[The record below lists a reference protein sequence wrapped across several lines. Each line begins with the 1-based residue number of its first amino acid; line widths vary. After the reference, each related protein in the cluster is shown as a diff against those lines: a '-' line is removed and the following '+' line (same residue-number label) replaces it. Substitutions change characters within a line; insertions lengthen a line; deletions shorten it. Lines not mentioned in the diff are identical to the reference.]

1 MSLKV
6 KYIIYV
12 TLIHAFILGLL
23 YYLIQEKW
31 IFILSQL
38 PLFISYYISI
48 RFFYLFDRPYRHV
61 IDGVKS
67 LTSKE
72 NGVMFRKTGDKDLD
86 KLISLYNTMVTNIS
100 EERYRL
106 EGQGQFLEDLIRVS
120 PIGIIILDF
129 DGNVTEIN
137 PLAQKYLQLHKENN
151 QEIILPKSLLEHIQ
165 DGKSDIITLNSNKRF
180 RVLKN
185 QVRYKGFYRTFI
197 MIEDLTVELLQSEK
211 EAYGKVIRMMAHEV
225 NNSTGAVNSILQS
238 VHEFL
243 TDQNSEPMWSEAVQV
258 AIERNKNLGQFLANF
273 AKVIR
278 LHPPHVQSVLLA
290 DLCENVIK
298 LWQYKAN
305 ERHIKLQLHD
315 CDNAHKINVDPIQ
328 IEQVLHNVIKNSFE
342 AIEADQG
349 EIHIHIQNNGKSLLV
364 TDTGTGLTEETPAQ
378 LNQPFF
384 STKTNGQGI
393 GLMISREILTAHKAS
408 YKLWSEDGLTSFL
421 IEF

>member
-12 TLIHAFILGLL
+12 TLIHALILALL
-23 YYLIQEKW
+23 YYLIPEKW
-31 IFILSQL
+31 VFVLSQL
-38 PLFISYYISI
+38 PLFLSYYISI

-67 LTSKE
+67 LTSNE

-86 KLISLYNTMVTNIS
+86 KLITLYNTMVTNIS

-137 PLAQKYLQLHKENN
+137 PLAQKYLQLPKDNDK
-151 QEIILPKSLLEHIQ
+151 EIILPKTLLEDIHE
-165 DGKSDIITLNSNKRF
+165 GKSDIITLNSNKRF

-238 VHEFL
+238 VHEFMTEQN
-243 TDQNSEPMWSEAVQV
+243 TDPIWAEAVQV
-258 AIERNKNLGQFLANF
+258 AIDRNKNLGQFLDNF

-278 LHPPHVQSVLLA
+278 LHAPHFQPILLE
-290 DLCENVIK
+290 DLCKNVIK
-298 LWQYKAN
+298 LWQYKASHRN
-305 ERHIKLQLHD
+305 IKLQLSI
-315 CDNAHKINVDPIQ
+315 CENTQKIQVDPIQ
-328 IEQVLHNVIKNSFE
+328 IDQVLHNIIKNSFE
-342 AIEADQG
+342 AIEDQG
-349 EIHIHIQNNGKSLLV
+349 EIHIHIQNNGKSLLI
-364 TDTGTGLTEETPAQ
+364 TDTGTGITEETAAN

-393 GLMISREILTAHKAS
+393 GLMLTREILTAHGAN
-408 YKLWSEDGLTSFL
+408 YKLWSENGLTNFL

>member
-61 IDGVKS
+61 IDGVNS

-137 PLAQKYLQLHKENN
+137 PLAQKYLQLPNTNN
-151 QEIILPKSLLEHIQ
+151 QEIILPKSLLVDIQ

-197 MIEDLTVELLQSEK
+197 MIEDLTLELLQSEK

-238 VHEFL
+238 VHEFMA
-243 TDQNSEPMWSEAVQV
+243 DQNTDSIWAESVQV

-278 LHPPHVQSVLLA
+278 LHPPHFQSVLLA

-305 ERHIKLQLHD
+305 ERNIKLQLHT
-315 CDNAHKINVDPIQ
+315 CENTQKTNVDPIQ
-328 IEQVLHNVIKNSFE
+328 IEQVLHNIVKNSFE
-342 AIEADQG
+342 AIEGDKG
-349 EIHIHIQNNGKSLLV
+349 EIHIYIQNKGKSLLI
-364 TDTGTGLTEETPAQ
+364 TDTGTGITDETATN

-393 GLMISREILTAHKAS
+393 GLMLSREILTAHRAS
-408 YKLWSEDGLTSFL
+408 YKLWSEDGLTSFM
-421 IEF
+421 IKF

>member
-23 YYLIQEKW
+23 YFLIQEKW

-137 PLAQKYLQLHKENN
+137 PLAQKYVQLSKENN
-151 QEIILPKSLLEHIQ
+151 KEIILPKSLLEDIQ
-165 DGKSDIITLNSNKRF
+165 DGTSHIITLNSNKKF

-238 VHEFL
+238 VHEYMS
-243 TDQNSEPMWSEAVQV
+243 DQNTETLWTEALQV
-258 AIERNKNLGQFLANF
+258 AIERNKNLGQFLDNF
-273 AKVIR
+273 AKIIR
-278 LHPPHVQSVLLA
+278 LHPPHFQYMFLA
-290 DLCENVIK
+290 DLCKNVIK

-305 ERHIKLQLHD
+305 ERNIKLQLHS
-315 CDNAHKINVDPIQ
+315 CENTQKINVDPIQ
-328 IEQVLHNVIKNSFE
+328 IEQVLHNIVKNSFE

-349 EIHIHIQNNGKSLLV
+349 EIHIHIQKNGKSLLI
-364 TDTGTGLTEETPAQ
+364 TDTGTGITDETATN

-393 GLMISREILTAHKAS
+393 GLMLSREILTAHRAS

-421 IEF
+421 IAF

>member
-12 TLIHAFILGLL
+12 TLIHAFILGLM

-61 IDGVKS
+61 IEGVKS

-86 KLISLYNTMVTNIS
+86 KLISLYNSMVTNIS

-315 CDNAHKINVDPIQ
+315 YDNAHKINVDPIQ

>member
-23 YYLIQEKW
+23 YFLIQEKW
-31 IFILSQL
+31 IFIISQL
-38 PLFISYYISI
+38 PLYISYFISI

-129 DGNVTEIN
+129 DGNVTELN
-137 PLAQKYLQLHKENN
+137 PLAQKYLQLPNANN
-151 QEIILPKSLLEHIQ
+151 QKIILPKSLLEDIQ

-180 RVLKN
+180 RVLKK

-211 EAYGKVIRMMAHEV
+211 DAYGKVIRMMAHEV

-238 VHEFL
+238 VHEFMADRN
-243 TDQNSEPMWSEAVQV
+243 TDPIWPEAVQV

-278 LHPPHVQSVLLA
+278 LHPPHFQSVLLV

-305 ERHIKLQLHD
+305 KKSIKLQLHV
-315 CDNAHKINVDPIQ
+315 CENAQKIQVDPIQ
-328 IEQVLHNVIKNSFE
+328 IEQVLHNIIKNSFE
-342 AIEADQG
+342 AIEGQG
-349 EIHIHIQNNGKSLLV
+349 DIHIHIQNNGKTLLI
-364 TDTGTGLTEETPAQ
+364 TDTGTGLTEETAAQ

-393 GLMISREILTAHKAS
+393 GLMLSREILTAHKAS

-421 IEF
+421 IAF

>member
-38 PLFISYYISI
+38 PLFISYYIAI

-67 LTSKE
+67 LTSNE

-137 PLAQKYLQLHKENN
+137 PLAQKYLQLSKENN
-151 QEIILPKSLLEHIQ
+151 KEIILPKSLLKDIQ
-165 DGKSDIITLNSNKRF
+165 DGTSHIITLNSNKKF

-211 EAYGKVIRMMAHEV
+211 EAYGKVVRMMAHEV

-238 VHEFL
+238 VHEYMS
-243 TDQNSEPMWSEAVQV
+243 DQNTETLWTEALQV
-258 AIERNKNLGQFLANF
+258 AIERNKNLGQFLDNF
-273 AKVIR
+273 AKIIR
-278 LHPPHVQSVLLA
+278 LHPPHFQYMFLA
-290 DLCENVIK
+290 DLCKNVIK

-305 ERHIKLQLHD
+305 ERNIKLQLHS
-315 CDNAHKINVDPIQ
+315 CENTQKINVDPIQ
-328 IEQVLHNVIKNSFE
+328 IEQVLHNIVKNSFE

-349 EIHIHIQNNGKSLLV
+349 EIHIHIQKNGKSLLI
-364 TDTGTGLTEETPAQ
+364 TDTGTGITDETATN

-393 GLMISREILTAHKAS
+393 GLMLSREILTAHRAS

-421 IEF
+421 IAF

>member
-12 TLIHAFILGLL
+12 TLIHALILALF
-23 YYLIQEKW
+23 YYLIHEKW
-31 IFILSQL
+31 VFILSQL
-38 PLFISYYISI
+38 PLFLSYYISI

-61 IDGVKS
+61 INGVKS
-67 LTSKE
+67 LTSNE

-86 KLISLYNTMVTNIS
+86 KLITLYNTMVTNIS

-137 PLAQKYLQLHKENN
+137 PLAQKYLQLPKDNGK
-151 QEIILPKSLLEHIQ
+151 EIILPNPLLEDIHE
-165 DGKSDIITLNSNKRF
+165 GKSDIITLNSNKRF

-238 VHEFL
+238 VGEFL
-243 TDQNSEPMWSEAVQV
+243 TDKKMDPIWSEAVQV
-258 AIERNKNLGQFLANF
+258 AIERNKNLGRFLDNF

-278 LHPPHVQSVLLA
+278 LHPPHMQSVLIS

-298 LWQYKAN
+298 LWQFKTSHRN
-305 ERHIKLQLHD
+305 IKLQLSI
-315 CDNAHKINVDPIQ
+315 CENTQKIQVDPIQ
-328 IEQVLHNVIKNSFE
+328 IDQVLHNIIKNSFE
-342 AIEADQG
+342 AIEDQG
-349 EIHIHIQNNGKSLLV
+349 EIHIHIRNQGKTLLI
-364 TDTGTGLTEETPAQ
+364 TDTGTGITEETAANF
-378 LNQPFF
+378 NQPFF
-384 STKTNGQGI
+384 STKPNGQGI
-393 GLMISREILTAHKAS
+393 GLMLSREILTAHGAN
-408 YKLWSEDGLTSFL
+408 YKLWSENGLTNFL

>member
-12 TLIHAFILGLL
+12 TLIHAIILVLL
-23 YYLIQEKW
+23 YYLIKEKW
-31 IFILSQL
+31 IFIVSQL
-38 PLFISYYISI
+38 PLLISYYVSI

-67 LTSKE
+67 LTSIE
-72 NGVMFRKTGDKDLD
+72 NGVMFRKTGDKELD
-86 KLISLYNTMVTNIS
+86 KLISLYNTMITNIS

-106 EGQGQFLEDLIRVS
+106 EGQGRFLEDLIRVS

-137 PLAQKYLQLHKENN
+137 PLAQKYLQLAKDNN
-151 QEIILPKSLLEHIQ
+151 QKIILPKSLLEDIQ
-165 DGKSDIITLNSNKRF
+165 DGKSEIITLQSNKRF
-180 RVLKN
+180 RVLKS

-197 MIEDLTVELLQSEK
+197 MIEDLTIELLQSEK

-238 VHEFL
+238 VLEFMV
-243 TDQNSEPMWSEAVQV
+243 DQNTDPIWPEAVQV
-258 AIERNKNLGQFLANF
+258 AIERNNNLGQFLANF

-278 LHPPHVQSVLLA
+278 LHPPHLQSVFLA

-305 ERHIKLQLHD
+305 ERHIKLQLNI
-315 CDNAHKINVDPIQ
+315 CENAQKINIDSIQ
-328 IEQVLHNVIKNSFE
+328 IDQVLHNVIKNSFE
-342 AIEADQG
+342 AIEGDQG
-349 EIHIHIQNNGKSLLV
+349 EIHIHIKNNGKTLLI
-364 TDTGTGLTEETPAQ
+364 TDTGTGITEETATQ

-393 GLMISREILTAHKAS
+393 GLMLSREILTAHAAR
-408 YKLWSEDGLTSFL
+408 YKLWSEGGLTYFS

>member
-12 TLIHAFILGLL
+12 TLIHALILALL
-23 YYLIQEKW
+23 YYLIHEKW

-38 PLFISYYISI
+38 PLFISYYVSI

-67 LTSKE
+67 LTSNE

-86 KLISLYNTMVTNIS
+86 KLITLYNTMVTNIS

-137 PLAQKYLQLHKENN
+137 PLAQKYLQLPKDNGK
-151 QEIILPKSLLEHIQ
+151 EIILPKTLLEDIHE
-165 DGKSDIITLNSNKRF
+165 GKSDIITLKSNKRF

-238 VHEFL
+238 VHEYL
-243 TDQNSEPMWSEAVQV
+243 NEQNTDAIWSEAVLV
-258 AIERNKNLGQFLANF
+258 AIDRNKNLGQFLDNF

-278 LHPPHVQSVLLA
+278 LHPPHVQSVQLS

-298 LWQYKAN
+298 LWQFKTSHRN
-305 ERHIKLQLHD
+305 IKLVLTICENTQ
-315 CDNAHKINVDPIQ
+315 KILVDPIQ
-328 IEQVLHNVIKNSFE
+328 IDQVLHNIIKNSLE
-342 AIEADQG
+342 AIEDQG
-349 EIHIHIQNNGKSLLV
+349 EIHIHIQNNGKSLLI
-364 TDTGTGLTEETPAQ
+364 TDTGTGITEETASN

-384 STKTNGQGI
+384 STKPNGQGI
-393 GLMISREILTAHKAS
+393 GLMLSREILTAHGAN
-408 YKLWSEDGLTSFL
+408 YKLWSEDGLTNFL

>member
-23 YYLIQEKW
+23 YHLILEKW
-31 IFILSQL
+31 IFILAQL
-38 PLFISYYISI
+38 PLYISYYISI

-61 IDGVKS
+61 IDGVKALS
-67 LTSKE
+67 SKE

-137 PLAQKYLQLHKENN
+137 PLAQKYLQLSKEHKK
-151 QEIILPKSLLEHIQ
+151 EIILPKSLLEDIQ
-165 DGKSDIITLNSNKRF
+165 EGTSHIITLNSNKKF

-185 QVRYKGFYRTFI
+185 QVLYKGFYRTFI
-197 MIEDLTVELLQSEK
+197 MIEDLTIELLQSEK

-238 VHEFL
+238 VHDFL
-243 TDQNSEPMWSEAVQV
+243 TDQNSEPIWVEAVQV
-258 AIERNKNLGQFLANF
+258 AIERNKNLGQFLDNF

-278 LHPPHVQSVLLA
+278 LHPPHFQHVPLA

-305 ERHIKLQLHD
+305 ERYIKLYLHI
-315 CDNAHKINVDPIQ
+315 CENPQKIQVDPIQ

-342 AIEADQG
+342 AIEGDQG
-349 EIHIHIQNNGKSLLV
+349 EIHIYIQNYGKSILI
-364 TDTGTGLTEETPAQ
+364 TDTGIGITNETSAN
-378 LNQPFF
+378 LKQPFF

-393 GLMISREILTAHKAS
+393 GLMLSREILTAHRAS
-408 YKLWSEDGLTSFL
+408 YKLWSEGGLTSFL

>member
-31 IFILSQL
+31 MFILSQL
-38 PLFISYYISI
+38 PLFISYYIAI

-67 LTSKE
+67 LTSNE

-137 PLAQKYLQLHKENN
+137 PLAQKYLQLSKENN
-151 QEIILPKSLLEHIQ
+151 KEIILPKSLLKDIQ
-165 DGKSDIITLNSNKRF
+165 DGTSHIITLNSNKKF

-197 MIEDLTVELLQSEK
+197 MIEDLTLELLQSEK

-238 VHEFL
+238 VHEFMS
-243 TDQNSEPMWSEAVQV
+243 DQNTEPLWTEALQV
-258 AIERNKNLGQFLANF
+258 AIERNKNLGQFLDNF
-273 AKVIR
+273 AKIIR
-278 LHPPHVQSVLLA
+278 LHPPHFQYIFLA
-290 DLCENVIK
+290 DLCKNVIK

-305 ERHIKLQLHD
+305 ERNIKLQLHS
-315 CDNAHKINVDPIQ
+315 CENTQKINVDPIQ
-328 IEQVLHNVIKNSFE
+328 IEQVLHNIVKNSFE

-349 EIHIHIQNNGKSLLV
+349 EIHIHIQKNGKSLLI
-364 TDTGTGLTEETPAQ
+364 TDTGTGITDETATN

-393 GLMISREILTAHKAS
+393 GLMLSREILTAHRAS

-421 IEF
+421 IAF

>member
-67 LTSKE
+67 LTSNE

-129 DGNVTEIN
+129 SYFFAIS
-137 PLAQKYLQLHKENN
+137 NN
-151 QEIILPKSLLEHIQ
+151 
-165 DGKSDIITLNSNKRF
+165 LNNC
-180 RVLKN
+180 
-185 QVRYKGFYRTFI
+185 G
-197 MIEDLTVELLQSEK
+197 
-211 EAYGKVIRMMAHEV
+211 
-225 NNSTGAVNSILQS
+225 
-238 VHEFL
+238 
-243 TDQNSEPMWSEAVQV
+243 
-258 AIERNKNLGQFLANF
+258 
-273 AKVIR
+273 
-278 LHPPHVQSVLLA
+278 
-290 DLCENVIK
+290 
-298 LWQYKAN
+298 
-305 ERHIKLQLHD
+305 
-315 CDNAHKINVDPIQ
+315 
-328 IEQVLHNVIKNSFE
+328 
-342 AIEADQG
+342 
-349 EIHIHIQNNGKSLLV
+349 
-364 TDTGTGLTEETPAQ
+364 
-378 LNQPFF
+378 
-384 STKTNGQGI
+384 
-393 GLMISREILTAHKAS
+393 
-408 YKLWSEDGLTSFL
+408 
-421 IEF
+421 

>member
-12 TLIHAFILGLL
+12 TLIHAFILGLM
-23 YYLIQEKW
+23 YYVIQEKW

-67 LTSKE
+67 LTSNE

-137 PLAQKYLQLHKENN
+137 PLAQKYLQLSKENN
-151 QEIILPKSLLEHIQ
+151 KEIILPKSLLEDIQ
-165 DGKSDIITLNSNKRF
+165 DGTSHIITLNSNKKF

-238 VHEFL
+238 VHEFMS
-243 TDQNSEPMWSEAVQV
+243 DQNTETLWTEALQV
-258 AIERNKNLGQFLANF
+258 AIERNKNLGQFLDNF
-273 AKVIR
+273 AKIIR
-278 LHPPHVQSVLLA
+278 LHPPHFQYIFLA
-290 DLCENVIK
+290 DLCKNVIK

-305 ERHIKLQLHD
+305 ERSIKLQLHT
-315 CDNAHKINVDPIQ
+315 CENALKINVDPIQ
-328 IEQVLHNVIKNSFE
+328 IEQVLHNIVKNSFE
-342 AIEADQG
+342 AIEGDQG
-349 EIHIHIQNNGKSLLV
+349 EIHIYIQNNGKSLLL
-364 TDTGTGLTEETPAQ
+364 TDTGTGITDETATN

-393 GLMISREILTAHKAS
+393 GLMLSREILTAHRAS

>member
-1 MSLKV
+1 M
-6 KYIIYV
+6 
-12 TLIHAFILGLL
+12 
-23 YYLIQEKW
+23 
-31 IFILSQL
+31 
-38 PLFISYYISI
+38 
-48 RFFYLFDRPYRHV
+48 FDRPYRHV

-137 PLAQKYLQLHKENN
+137 PLAQKYLQLPNANN
-151 QEIILPKSLLEHIQ
+151 QKIILPKSLLEDIQ

-238 VHEFL
+238 VHEFML
-243 TDQNSEPMWSEAVQV
+243 DRNTDPIWPEAVKV
-258 AIERNKNLGQFLANF
+258 AIERNKNLGLFLANF

-278 LHPPHVQSVLLA
+278 LHPPHFQSVFLE

-305 ERHIKLQLHD
+305 ERHIKLQLHI
-315 CDNAHKINVDPIQ
+315 CENAQKVNVDPIQ
-328 IEQVLHNVIKNSFE
+328 IEQVLHNIIKNSSE

-349 EIHIHIQNNGKSLLV
+349 DIHIHIQNNGKTLLI
-364 TDTGTGLTEETPAQ
+364 TDTGTGITDETAAQ

-393 GLMISREILTAHKAS
+393 GLMLSREILTAHKAT

-421 IEF
+421 IAF

>member
-38 PLFISYYISI
+38 PLFISYHISI

-67 LTSKE
+67 LTSNE

-137 PLAQKYLQLHKENN
+137 PLAQKYLQLSKENN
-151 QEIILPKSLLEHIQ
+151 KEIILPKSLLEDIQ
-165 DGKSDIITLNSNKRF
+165 DGTSHIITLNSNKKF

-238 VHEFL
+238 VHEYMS
-243 TDQNSEPMWSEAVQV
+243 DQNTETLWTEALQV
-258 AIERNKNLGQFLANF
+258 AIERNKNLGQFLDNF
-273 AKVIR
+273 AKIIR
-278 LHPPHVQSVLLA
+278 LHPPHFQYIFLA
-290 DLCENVIK
+290 DLCKNVIK

-305 ERHIKLQLHD
+305 ERNIKLELHS
-315 CDNAHKINVDPIQ
+315 CENTQKINVDPIQ
-328 IEQVLHNVIKNSFE
+328 IEQVLHNIVKNSFE
-342 AIEADQG
+342 AIEGDKG
-349 EIHIHIQNNGKSLLV
+349 EIHIYIQNNGKSLLI
-364 TDTGTGLTEETPAQ
+364 TDTGTGITDEIATN

-393 GLMISREILTAHKAS
+393 GLMLSREILTAHRAS

-421 IEF
+421 IAF